1 MVAALEFRVLASKVN
16 RLRHVKDVNGINV
29 FLFSDLP
36 AIVFESTTYMISIL
50 PILQNLLE

>member
-1 MVAALEFRVLASKVN
+1 MLALGFRVLASKVN
-16 RLRHVKDVNGINV
+16 RLRHVKDVNGINS